1 MKGRSKLADR
11 VSSGSAAF
19 DQILGGGFPRGSVSV
34 IAGDP
39 GTGKTILTL
48 QMMFHLA
55 RQGGR
60 SLYCTTLSE
69 PTLKLMRFV
78 QGFDFFDPVLF
89 RDRII
94 IRDLGAALRAEGMAA
109 AAAQVKENVEH
120 EEPDLVAIDSAKV
133 FHDFAPDHGPPR
145 SVFYDLAVTVAAWE
159 ATTFLVGEYRSDE
172 IGRLPEFGI
181 ADGIIQL
188 RTMPAELTK
197 VREIEVLKLRGSSYV
212 SGQHFFDI
220 DAGGVT
226 IYPRVR
232 APDQTSTRPSAAG
245 KAASTGV
252 SGLDALLGGGL
263 PRRSATVVEGSTGI
277 GKTLLGLHF
286 LLAGARAGEPGILL
300 TLEETPEQLWE
311 IGKGFGWDLA
321 KLERQQRLFLH
332 YSSPVELSTDRF
344 LNDARQR
351 VERVHARRV
360 VLDSLTSVALGVA
373 SERRFRELI
382 HAMTKHFRAAGVTV
396 LMTSE
401 VPDLLGFGSTRIGS
415 HGVSSASDNVILMR
429 YCEIGG
435 RLERAISVLKA
446 RGAAHD
452 NALRRVVI
460 DRRGMR
466 VAGGFTDLLGVL
478 TGVPTT
484 VREPSQ
490 AARRNGGEQPRR
502 TNASQFRRTRSR

>member
-1 MKGRSKLADR
+1 
-11 VSSGSAAF
+11 
-19 DQILGGGFPRGSVSV
+19 
-34 IAGDP
+34 
-39 GTGKTILTL
+39 
-48 QMMFHLA
+48 
-55 RQGGR
+55 
-60 SLYCTTLSE
+60 
-69 PTLKLMRFV
+69 
-78 QGFDFFDPVLF
+78 FFDAALF

-133 FHDFAPDHGPPR
+133 LHDFAPDHGPPR
-145 SVFYDLAVTVAAWE
+145 SVFYDLAVTLAGWE

-181 ADGIIQL
+181 ADGIVQL

-220 DAGGVT
+220 NAGGVT

-252 SGLDALLGGGL
+252 SGLDALLGVGL

-300 TLEETPEQLWE
+300 TLEETPEQLWG

-351 VERVHARRV
+351 V
-360 VLDSLTSVALGVA
+360 
-373 SERRFRELI
+373 
-382 HAMTKHFRAAGVTV
+382 
-396 LMTSE
+396 
-401 VPDLLGFGSTRIGS
+401 
-415 HGVSSASDNVILMR
+415 
-429 YCEIGG
+429 
-435 RLERAISVLKA
+435 ERAISVLKA

-484 VREPSQ
+484 VREPSP